1 MKKLL
6 ALVIFVAAA
15 AGAGFLAL
23 NGNIPGIE
31 LGGDQR
37 LLRQKS
43 LRFMECLKFK
53 EFREAAAF
61 HHALDLKERP
71 DIPKMLEDFFL
82 IPPEN
87 LDVREVRV
95 DFVELDST
103 KTRAKVKV
111 TSTVNILNKK
121 ETRDPEAML
130 YWKRVEGQWYLDLR
144 TTLERGRNP
153 L

>member
-1 MKKLL
+1 MKKLIAILLLL
-6 ALVIFVAAA
+6 AGVA
-15 AGAGFLAL
+15 GTGFLAV
-23 NGNIPGIE
+23 NGDIPGLEI
-31 LGGDQR
+31 GTDQR
-37 LLRQKS
+37 ALKQKS

-61 HHALDLKERP
+61 HHPTDLKERP

-82 IPPEN
+82 VPPEN

-95 DFVELDST
+95 DFIELDST
-103 KTRAKVKV
+103 KMRAKVKV
-111 TSTVNILNKK
+111 TSTIHILNKK

-130 YWKRVEGQWYLDLR
+130 YWRRVDGQWFLDLR
-144 TTLERGRNP
+144 TTLERGRNV

>member
-1 MKKLL
+1 MKKLIL
-6 ALVIFVAAA
+6 IIVLV
-15 AGAGFLAL
+15 AGASAAGFLAV

-31 LGGDQR
+31 LGSNQR
-37 LLRQKS
+37 LLRQRS
-43 LRFMECLKFK
+43 MRFMECLKFK
-53 EFREAAAF
+53 EFREAASY
-61 HHALDLKERP
+61 HHPQDLKERP
-71 DIPKMLEDFFL
+71 DIPKLLEDFFL

-87 LDVREVRV
+87 LDVRENRV

-103 KTRAKVKV
+103 RTRAKVKV

-130 YWKRVEGQWYLDLR
+130 YWKLVDGQWYLDLR